1 MLNMQK
7 FHKLLFTDLD
17 NQSFRLRALRKLTR
31 TQPRQ
36 LNHLTADLAW
46 QQWGGNHPVPG

>member
-7 FHKLLFTDLD
+7 FHTLLFTDLD
-17 NQSFRLRALRKLTR
+17 NQSHRLRVLGKLTR
-31 TQPRQ
+31 TSPRQ

-46 QQWGGNHPVPG
+46 QQWGAGQA